1 MLYPNLNNRM
11 KSEARNPKVERRP
24 KPEIRSARSVGFR
37 ISAFFRDSGFG
48 IRNLGLA
55 TALFFTISLADTAS
69 AQETQRQYLS
79 GRDKDDAVPWK
90 FFCTTGGQSGYW
102 TNLIVPSNWELHGFG
117 TINYHRDA
125 TNPPPEQGQYEH
137 DFKVPAGG
145 SKRRVFLVFEGVM
158 TDTSAKL
165 NGQSVGP
172 VHQGGY
178 YRFQYEVTKLLKFGA
193 TNRLEVTVDKHSQ
206 NASVNRA
213 ERTGDYWMYGGIYRP
228 VYLEAVP
235 QQFIGRVAIDA
246 RADGTFAMDVF
257 VDGVTKADAL
267 EAQIT
272 TLDGKPIGK
281 IFSAPLAP
289 PGGERVAVRP
299 GEGKVT
305 LKTQVASP
313 QQWTAETPNLY
324 RVEVRLKQKGKII
337 HQIEQHFGFRT
348 FEVRDGDG
356 LYLNGQRVVLKGC
369 NRHSFWPDS
378 GRCLSP
384 AIHRLDIET
393 MKDMNMNAV
402 RMSHYPPDAEFLDL
416 CDELGLYVLDELGGW
431 HRYYDTDIGTNLVAE
446 MVTRDVNHPSILF
459 WDNGNEGG
467 FNTNLDKIF
476 TEYDPQQRRVLH
488 PWIPFNGVDTIHYLT
503 YDFLKIA
510 CEGHPVYF
518 HKNAY
523 FTDTNDPAKYIFMP
537 TEFLHGLYDG
547 GAGAGLEDVWA
558 LMQSSP
564 YLGGG
569 FIWAFLDEGIHRADN
584 GQIDVAGN
592 EAPDGIVG
600 PYRQRE
606 ASFYAI
612 KDIWSPMVILET
624 NLPGNFDGT
633 LTVENHFS
641 FTDASRCKFTWQ
653 LCRFISPDRVN
664 SGDETISAEGVAESP
679 AIPPGGRG
687 RLHLN
692 LPENWRHTAEATE
705 ADVLAVRVN
714 DPTGRELWKWV
725 WPLQQYE
732 VLASNAGIAGRADNF
747 GGTNSGVIELKCE
760 DPFRRPEDLVVRID
774 GGTGELMEV
783 ERAGK
788 KFSLN
793 NGPRLVTT
801 NSTLKKVV
809 WQLRDDGWLQCD
821 YTYTAEGTNNFFGVV
836 FDYPENLVKSKKWLG
851 DGPYRVWKNRLRG
864 QTLGVWQNKYNN
876 TITGWRDW
884 IYPEFKGCFAGVRWL
899 QLDTQEGT
907 ITIVPNNIP
916 YVQVL
921 TPEFPPTNLVGNA
934 YAPLPQCGLGFL
946 DAIPPIGSKFQAAD
960 VVGPQGQPAMAHGE
974 YSGSVSFYF
983 GKLP

>member
-1 MLYPNLNNRM
+1 MLAVRGSPFFLLLAALILAL
-11 KSEARNPKVERRP
+11 S
-24 KPEIRSARSVGFR
+24 SA
-37 ISAFFRDSGFG
+37 AF
-48 IRNLGLA
+48 
-55 TALFFTISLADTAS
+55 
-69 AQETQRQYLS
+69 AQKTEVQYLS

-102 TNLIVPSNWELHGFG
+102 TNLVVPSNWELHGFG

-125 TNPPPEQGQYEH
+125 TNPPPEQGLYEH
-137 DFKVPAGG
+137 DFKVPADW
-145 SKRRVFLVFEGVM
+145 SKCRMFLVFEGVM
-158 TDTSAKL
+158 TDTSARL

-193 TNRLEVTVDKHSQ
+193 TNRLEVAVDKHSQ

-235 QQFIGRVAIDA
+235 PQFIGRTAIDA
-246 RADGTFAMDVF
+246 RADGSFTMDVF
-257 VDGVTKADAL
+257 MNGVTKADAL

-272 TLDGKPIGK
+272 TLDGKKIGNV
-281 IFSAPLAP
+281 FSSKLDRSAAVPAAARP
-289 PGGERVAVRP
+289 AVESAVAGTAVLRL
-299 GEGKVT
+299 E
-305 LKTQVASP
+305 TQISSP
-313 QQWTAETPNLY
+313 KLWTAETPNLY
-324 RVEVRLKQKGKII
+324 RVEVRLKQNQKVV
-337 HQIEQHFGFRT
+337 HQVEQRFGFRT

-356 LYLNGQRVVLKGC
+356 LYLNGRRVVLKGC

-384 AIHRLDIET
+384 AVHRLDIET

-431 HRYYDTDIGTNLVAE
+431 HRYYDTDIGTNLVRE
-446 MVTRDVNHPSILF
+446 MVTRDANHPSILF

-476 TEYDPQQRRVLH
+476 PEYDPQQRRVLH

-510 CEGHPVYF
+510 CAGHPVYF
-518 HKNAY
+518 HRNAY

-584 GQIDVAGN
+584 GLIDVAGN

-624 NLPGNFDGT
+624 NLPENFDGT
-633 LTVENHFS
+633 LTVENRFN

-653 LCRFISPDRVN
+653 LRRFITPARVN
-664 SGDETISAEGVAESP
+664 SGDETVSAEGVAESP
-679 AIPPGGRG
+679 AIPPGRRG
-687 RLHLN
+687 QLHLN
-692 LPENWRHTAEATE
+692 LPETFWHTSDVTE
-705 ADVLAVRVN
+705 GDFLAVRVE
-714 DPTGRELWKWV
+714 DADGRELWTYV
-725 WPLQQYE
+725 WPLRQRKI
-732 VLASNAGIAGRADNF
+732 LSPDAGIAGRAETF
-747 GGTNSGVIELKCE
+747 GGTNSRVVELKSKE
-760 DPFRRPEDLVVRID
+760 LVVRLD
-774 GGTGELMEV
+774 GQNGELMDV

-788 KFSLN
+788 RFSLA
-793 NGPRLVTT
+793 NGPRLALT
-801 NSTLKKVV
+801 NSTLKKVA

-864 QTLGVWQNKYNN
+864 QTLGVWENKYNN

-884 IYPEFKGCFAGVRWL
+884 IYPEFKGCFADVRWL
-899 QLDTQEGT
+899 QLDTQEGA
-907 ITIVPNNIP
+907 ITVVPNHIP

-921 TPEFPPTNLVGNA
+921 APEFPPTSLVGNA
-934 YAPLPQCGLGFL
+934 FASLPQCGLGFL

-960 VVGPQGQPAMAHGE
+960 VVSPQGQPAVAHGE